1 MEILRKNQEE
11 MLEIKNTVTGMKNIS
26 VRLISRLGMFEERI
40 SEPEDYFNKIL
51 ENQKI
56 KTWRKVPK
64 AVVCE
69 LSTRLLVPSNIQ
81 ESSEVGGSLFL
92 HPFIIPRLSLVF
104 F

>member
-56 KTWRKVPK
+56 KTWRKK
-64 AVVCE
+64 KRTE
-69 LSTRLLVPSNIQ
+69 NLRS
-81 ESSEVGGSLFL
+81 VGQLQK
-92 HPFIIPRLSLVF
+92 V
-104 F
+104 

>member
-56 KTWRKVPK
+56 KTWRKK
-64 AVVCE
+64 KKNRKSKVCGTTTKGVTRRMVIPEGEEQKE
-69 LSTRLLVPSNIQ
+69 LSETMRISPD
-81 ESSEVGGSLFL
+81 
-92 HPFIIPRLSLVF
+92 
-104 F
+104 